1 MLAPEFE
8 VIESAF
14 RPLILAHVG
23 LQRLFCDGAWTEGP
37 VYVPAGR
44 YLLFSDLPND
54 RILRWDETNG
64 VVSVFRSPSGF
75 ANGNTLDHLGRVVT
89 CLHQARSIA
98 RTDHDGVTRTL
109 CSTHGSR
116 RLNSPNDVVVKSD
129 GSIWFTDPTYGIDT
143 DYEGDIATPEQPGR
157 YVYRLDDGQAE
168 PVPVVTDFSQ
178 PNGLAFSPDESHLY
192 VVDSGFSSNP
202 EWPRHIR
209 RFSLQPDLALSGG
222 EVLATCDVGIF
233 DGLRVD
239 ITGNLWVAAGDGV
252 RCYSC
257 SGILIG
263 RICVPEAVSNLCF
276 GGLKRNRLF
285 ITATKSVYTV
295 PLNVSG

>member
-8 VIESAF
+8 VIEPAF
-14 RPLILAHVG
+14 RRLILAHVG
-23 LQRLFCDGAWTEGP
+23 LRQLFGDGAWTEGP

-64 VVSVFRSPSGF
+64 VISVFRSPCGF

-89 CLHQARSIA
+89 CLHQARSIV

-109 CSTHGSR
+109 CSTHASR
-116 RLNSPNDVVVKSD
+116 RLNSPNDVIVKSD

-157 YVYRLDDGQAE
+157 YVYRLDDGQTE
-168 PVPVVTDFSQ
+168 PVPVATDFSQ

-192 VVDSGFSSNP
+192 VVDSGFSSDP
-202 EWPRHIR
+202 ELPRHIR
-209 RFSLQPDLALSGG
+209 RFSLHPDLTLSGG

-239 ITGNLWVAAGDGV
+239 IAGNLWVAAGDGV
-252 RCYSC
+252 RCYDC
-257 SGILIG
+257 SGMLIG
-263 RICVPEAVSNLCF
+263 RIYVPEAASNLCF

-285 ITATKSVYTV
+285 ITATRSVYTV
-295 PLNVSG
+295 PLNVRG